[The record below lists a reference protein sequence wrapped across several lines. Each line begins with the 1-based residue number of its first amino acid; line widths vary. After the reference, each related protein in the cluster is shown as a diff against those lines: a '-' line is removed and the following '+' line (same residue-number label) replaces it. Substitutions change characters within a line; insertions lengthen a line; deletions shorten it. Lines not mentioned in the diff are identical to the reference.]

1 MDSRWRF
8 ISTDDHVVE
17 HPEVWVRRLSKA
29 KWGDRIP
36 HVERQGDGSESWVI
50 DGVKCGLIGNGSA
63 GALMADRDV
72 EPRTWEQVP
81 AAAYAPAARLQAMDA
96 DGIDYSVLYPTIAGV
111 AGEAFGRIK
120 DAELELACVQAYND
134 WLIEE
139 WAAHS
144 KRFVPQCI
152 VPISSTEASVAEIR
166 RAVAKG
172 HRGVIYPGVPRHLRD
187 APHINDSSYD
197 GLWRICQ
204 ELAVPIC
211 FHSGCSAELELPA
224 YEGFSSALVGA
235 FNAVA
240 RPAGIIPVVSNLIV
254 SQILERFPGL
264 KVVFGESGLGWVGF
278 VLEATDYEFDQFR
291 VDAQVPYKLHP
302 SETFQRQCYAV
313 GWYDRSSL
321 RHACEYPGAG
331 NILWAANFPLATST
345 WPNTQQSNKACFKD
359 VAEATRDQVLWGN
372 AAALYR
378 L

>member
-1 MDSRWRF
+1 MESRWRF

-36 HVERQGDGSESWVI
+36 HVEREADGSDRWVI
-50 DGVKCGLIGNGSA
+50 DGVKSGLLGHGSA

-72 EPRTWEQVP
+72 EPRCWEEVP
-81 AAAYAPAARLQAMDA
+81 AASYTPAERLKAMDA
-96 DGIDYSVLYPTIAGV
+96 DGVDYSVLYPTIAGV
-111 AGEAFGRIK
+111 AGESFGRLK
-120 DAELELACVQAYND
+120 DPELEIACTQAYND

-139 WAAHS
+139 WAGHS

-152 VPISSTEASVAEIR
+152 VPICSVEASVAEIR

-172 HRGVIYPGVPRHLRD
+172 HRGVIYPAVPRHLRD
-187 APHINDSSYD
+187 APHINDRSYD
-197 GLWRICQ
+197 ALWETCQ

-211 FHSGCSAELELPA
+211 FHAGCSSELELPA
-224 YEGFSSALVGA
+224 YEGLSPALAAA
-235 FNAVA
+235 FDAVA

-254 SQILERFPGL
+254 SQILERYPGL
-264 KVVFGESGLGWVGF
+264 KVVFGESSLGWVGF

-291 VDAQVPYKLHP
+291 VAEQVPYSLHP
-302 SETFQRQCYAV
+302 SEMFRRQCYAV
-313 GWYDRSSL
+313 GWYDRANL

-331 NILWAANFPLATST
+331 NILWATKFPQATST
-345 WPNTQQSNKACFKD
+345 WPNTRQLNEACFKD
-359 VAEATRDQVLWGN
+359 VPEETRDQVLWRN